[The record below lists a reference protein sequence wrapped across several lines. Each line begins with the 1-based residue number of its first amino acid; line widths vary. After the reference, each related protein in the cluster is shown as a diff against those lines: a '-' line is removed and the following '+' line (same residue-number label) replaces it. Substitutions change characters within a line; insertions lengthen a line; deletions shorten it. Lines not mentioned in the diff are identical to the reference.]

1 MKEVMKRLL
10 VLLLITGAALTATA
24 QSRGIKIAY
33 IDMAYILDKVPSYA
47 ETKAQLEQ
55 RAAKWKQE
63 MDAKRNEI
71 IRLKESLQAEKALLT
86 KELIEEREEEIA
98 QQEKEL
104 SDYQEKKFGP
114 KGELITQK
122 SVLVKPIQDQ
132 IFNIAQDIAAVRKLD
147 FVFDKSSDLTI
158 LFAAKKHDISELIVK
173 RLSRAAK
180 QEKLNSKQAKQLEA
194 QEKQDELD
202 SDPEVVDR
210 KKALEEKKAARQK
223 VADERNAAAQAK
235 RDAAKLAREQK
246 IKDREAAKAAS
257 AAAKTAGK
265 EAGTAGVDGG
275 DDDAPAATD
284 KQAGTTDKPASN
296 TEKPASNAA
305 ADREAARQ
313 AAVDARN
320 EKIKARQEAL
330 EKKRADD
337 QARRDSI
344 NKARAEK
351 KAEKAKPAEADPTSG
366 DD

>member
-1 MKEVMKRLL
+1 MKRFL
-10 VLLLITGAALTATA
+10 VLLLTTVAALTASA
-24 QSRGIKIAY
+24 QSRGLKIAY

-71 IRLKESLQAEKALLT
+71 TRLKESLQAEKALLT

-98 QQEKEL
+98 QQEKDL

-147 FVFDKSSDLTI
+147 FIFDKSSDLTI
-158 LFAAKKHDISELIVK
+158 LFAAKKYDISELIVK

-194 QEKQDELD
+194 QEKQDEID
-202 SDPEVVDR
+202 SDPDVADR
-210 KKALEEKKAARQK
+210 KKAAEEKKAARQK
-223 VADERNAAAQAK
+223 ALEDRQAAAQAK
-235 RDAAKLAREQK
+235 RDAANAAREQK
-246 IKDREAAKAAS
+246 IKDREAAKAAK
-257 AAAKTAGK
+257 A
-265 EAGTAGVDGG
+265 AGTTTTTTDKPSGTGGVENG
-275 DDDAPAATD
+275 DDDAPAG
-284 KQAGTTDKPASN
+284 AGAEKPAANAGKPAS
-296 TEKPASNAA
+296 TAA
-305 ADREAARQ
+305 ADREAAKQ
-313 AAVDARN
+313 AAVEAR
-320 EKIKARQEAL
+320 EQKIKERQEAL
-330 EKKRADD
+330 ARKREKD

-344 NKARAEK
+344 NSARAAK
-351 KAEKAKPAEADPTSG
+351 KAQTAQPATDADPTGG

>member
-1 MKEVMKRLL
+1 MKRFL
-10 VLLLITGAALTATA
+10 VLLLITGAALTASA
-24 QSRGIKIAY
+24 QSRGLKIAY

-71 IRLKESLQAEKALLT
+71 TRLKESLNAEKALLT

-98 QQEKEL
+98 QQEKDL

-147 FVFDKSSDLTI
+147 FIFDKSSDLTI
-158 LFAAKKHDISELIVK
+158 LFAAKKYDISELIVK

-194 QEKQDELD
+194 QEKQDEID
-202 SDPEVVDR
+202 SDPDVADR
-210 KKALEEKKAARQK
+210 KKAQEEKKAARQK
-223 VADERNAAAQAK
+223 ALEDRQAAAQAK
-235 RDAAKLAREQK
+235 RDAANAAREQK
-246 IKDREAAKAAS
+246 IKDREAAKTANTT
-257 AAAKTAGK
+257 AKK
-265 EAGTAGVDGG
+265 
-275 DDDAPAATD
+275 AATD
-284 KQAGTTDKPASN
+284 KPSAAGGVENSDDDTPAGAAAEKPAANAGKPAS
-296 TEKPASNAA
+296 TAA
-305 ADREAARQ
+305 ADREAAKQ
-313 AAVDARN
+313 AAVEAR
-320 EKIKARQEAL
+320 EQKIKDRQEAL
-330 EKKRADD
+330 AKKREKD

-344 NKARAEK
+344 NSARAAK
-351 KAEKAKPAEADPTSG
+351 KAQPAQTGEADPTSG